1 MGVPVISTDPV
12 TVEEFYAFTDKRP
25 DEEKWELIDGELVL
39 NAAPSPRHQLTI
51 RNVLVALTTW
61 ERELNAPWMV
71 LPELGVRVS
80 DRDRPEPDVVVFPSD
95 HRSLDPQER
104 DISNLIVA
112 FEVLS
117 PSTEGRDLRWKRA
130 AYTSLPSLT
139 HYIVIA
145 QDAVDIVVFA
155 RDADFAERR
164 FRSIDETIELR
175 SLGVSLPV
183 AEIYRNT
190 GLVPVA

>member
-1 MGVPVISTDPV
+1 MLATF
-12 TVEEFYAFTDKRP
+12 ERRP
-25 DEEKWELIDGELVL
+25 GTSWE
-39 NAAPSPRHQLTI
+39 
-51 RNVLVALTTW
+51 
-61 ERELNAPWMV
+61 V
-71 LPELGVRVS
+71 LPGLGVRVS
-80 DRDRPEPDVVVFPSD
+80 EKDRPEPDVLVIPVNGNS
-95 HRSLDPQER
+95 RDPEGR
-104 DISNLIVA
+104 DRADVIVA

-117 PSTEGRDLRWKRA
+117 PSTKTRDLRWKRA

-155 RDADFAERR
+155 RDADFAEQRL
-164 FRSIDETIELR
+164 RSIDETIELR
-175 SLGVSLPV
+175 SLGISLPV